1 MLPPSGVN
9 SLSFSFPFPRVNFP
23 RTSRNF
29 SLTTTTHRHRSCQ
42 KRQYLS
48 SQSVRPFLL
57 SDRGGGGGGGGH
69 RKGADLT
76 VRLPQTVSLTDRPT
90 DRSLTHI
97 LRTGLPALV
106 ARGGSGRANGQ
117 RFGHSPVGQSGSGG
131 ARSLDAGRMDVDGRK
146 GGDIRKK
153 PTPHTHAQT
162 DSRAARGGRE
172 GGRRA
177 DGSELRGEKLDLR
190 GRPTKFGC

>member
-48 SQSVRPFLL
+48 SQSVCPSVPSRCR
-57 SDRGGGGGGGGH
+57 SDRGGGGGGGH

-76 VRLPQTVSLTDRPT
+76 VRLRQTVSLTDRQRPLT
-90 DRSLTHI
+90 HSLTHY
-97 LRTGLPALV
+97 ALHCP
-106 ARGGSGRANGQ
+106 
-117 RFGHSPVGQSGSGG
+117 F
-131 ARSLDAGRMDVDGRK
+131 ARSLWSRK
-146 GGDIRKK
+146 
-153 PTPHTHAQT
+153 
-162 DSRAARGGRE
+162 
-172 GGRRA
+172 
-177 DGSELRGEKLDLR
+177 SE
-190 GRPTKFGC
+190 RPTVWPFAGWSVGQWPRSLGRCWPAGGTRMAGKEAI

>member
-1 MLPPSGVN
+1 MRSTSVVCQTNSYQMLPPSGVN

-76 VRLPQTVSLTDRPT
+76 VRLRQTVSLTDRPT
-90 DRSLTHI
+90 VRQRPLTHSLTHS
-97 LRTGLPALV
+97 LTYYALDCPLWSPAVAAEERT
-106 ARGGSGRANGQ
+106 ANGLAIRRLVSQ
-117 RFGHSPVGQSGSGG
+117 AVVAL
-131 ARSLDAGRMDVDGRK
+131 ARSMLAGWTWMAGK
-146 GGDIRKK
+146 EAI
-153 PTPHTHAQT
+153 
-162 DSRAARGGRE
+162 
-172 GGRRA
+172 
-177 DGSELRGEKLDLR
+177 
-190 GRPTKFGC
+190 